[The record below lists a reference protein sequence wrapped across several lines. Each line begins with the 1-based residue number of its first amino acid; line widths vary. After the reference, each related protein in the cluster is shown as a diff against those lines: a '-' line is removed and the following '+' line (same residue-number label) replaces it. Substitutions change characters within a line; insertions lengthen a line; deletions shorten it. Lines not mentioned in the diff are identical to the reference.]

1 MECGTSRLQE
11 LGAVLIKTTTEEEM
25 KYRGVGCGKLW
36 EALHFQPA
44 LLDSD
49 RRGYFSTWLILWK
62 HFCKTEIPRHSL
74 LSHICQVYKST
85 NIFSSP
91 TFSRHFAHGFSVSSW
106 SNFVLRTCISSSHLQ
121 HVVLQLLPLV
131 CWNQNGKQCLK
142 GVLIV
147 TALWSNGPVLVRSF
161 EDIHHNLQNLRL
173 KVRQEICQPIGFTWF
188 YLSSAPSAETA

>member
-1 MECGTSRLQE
+1 
-11 LGAVLIKTTTEEEM
+11 M

-36 EALHFQPA
+36 EAILTFNLLCLTRIEGATFQ
-44 LLDSD
+44 LGL
-49 RRGYFSTWLILWK
+49 
-62 HFCKTEIPRHSL
+62 FCGNTSARHSL